1 MAKKYF
7 RLMILHFSLIL
18 VVLLPDSIAL
28 NNDSSLKLY
37 LAFDEENGKIAK
49 DHSKSRL
56 EGRLSGKAKFVKN
69 GRFGGALSLEDSNSL
84 VQLPATDELNITKSI
99 TIAAWI
105 FPLVNQKD
113 SNVIG
118 RRTAANVGGYCIQ
131 WSGLGAAA
139 KVETWIGLPVWQG
152 TRNLQKT
159 EPKLEKWH
167 HVVAI
172 YDGNEIKQYVNGKLD
187 AYLKIPDREI
197 ASQKV
202 ELHIGKA
209 QTGLPGIVGKIDEVA
224 IYDRALTKDEIKSDM
239 QKGVFFSVD
248 PSEKLAT
255 KWATLKR

>member
-131 WSGLGAAA
+131 WSCLGSAS
-139 KVETWIGLPVWQG
+139 KFETRI
-152 TRNLQKT
+152 
-159 EPKLEKWH
+159 
-167 HVVAI
+167 
-172 YDGNEIKQYVNGKLD
+172 
-187 AYLKIPDREI
+187 
-197 ASQKV
+197 
-202 ELHIGKA
+202 
-209 QTGLPGIVGKIDEVA
+209 
-224 IYDRALTKDEIKSDM
+224 
-239 QKGVFFSVD
+239 
-248 PSEKLAT
+248 
-255 KWATLKR
+255 

>member
-1 MAKKYF
+1 MVKRYF
-7 RLMILHFSLIL
+7 WLIMLCFLLIL
-18 VVLLPDSIAL
+18 VILLSDSIAL

-37 LAFDEENGKIAK
+37 LAFDEEKGKIAK
-49 DHSKSRL
+49 DHSKSGLR
-56 EGRLSGKAKFVKN
+56 GKLSGNAKFVKN
-69 GRFGGALSLEDSNSL
+69 GKFGGALSLEDSNSL

-118 RRTAANVGGYCIQ
+118 RRTAANVGGYCMQ
-131 WSGLGAAA
+131 WSSLGAAA
-139 KVETWIGLPVWQG
+139 KIETWIGLPVWQG

-159 EPKLEKWH
+159 EPRLEKWH
-167 HVVAI
+167 HVVAM

-187 AYLKIPDREI
+187 ASLKIPGREI
-197 ASQKV
+197 TSQKV

-209 QTGLPGIVGKIDEVA
+209 QTGLPGIVGRIDEVA
-224 IYDRALTKDEIKSDM
+224 IYDRALTTDEIKSDM
-239 QKGVFFSVD
+239 QKGVFFVVESR
-248 PSEKLAT
+248 EKLAT